1 MLRIGIEEALGSFQV
16 RLVRAK
22 TFFND
27 RICTFADDKD
37 LIFRRSDN
45 HSHSLTRRIEL
56 DQIEKLVLA
65 DAVPG
70 ITNHVVVLIT
80 LTEEEAQVPCTIDQ
94 GELVRTRGIIDDI
107 LNSLRR
113 LLNVSDDGMAKAEGL
128 MEALQVLAVLMRSI
142 IDVVVVLLVLKVDI
156 SDARWILD
164 GLWIIFTVL
173 KLSSRESLELH
184 DVLSKRTSLIT
195 EDVVH
200 HA

>member
-1 MLRIGIEEALGSFQV
+1 
-16 RLVRAK
+16 
-22 TFFND
+22 
-27 RICTFADDKD
+27 
-37 LIFRRSDN
+37 
-45 HSHSLTRRIEL
+45 
-56 DQIEKLVLA
+56 
-65 DAVPG
+65 
-70 ITNHVVVLIT
+70 
-80 LTEEEAQVPCTIDQ
+80 
-94 GELVRTRGIIDDI
+94 
-107 LNSLRR
+107 
-113 LLNVSDDGMAKAEGL
+113 
-128 MEALQVLAVLMRSI
+128 MRSI